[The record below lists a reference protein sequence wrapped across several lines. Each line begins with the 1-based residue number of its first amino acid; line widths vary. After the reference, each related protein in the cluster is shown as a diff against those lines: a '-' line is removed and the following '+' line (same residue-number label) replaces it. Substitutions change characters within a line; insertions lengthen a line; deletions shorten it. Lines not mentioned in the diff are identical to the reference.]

1 MSPEVQLVAS
11 GELPQQYDDRVR
23 WVFSQLR
30 ASTRGFSHDASSMAG
45 ASCVLRWMDDM
56 VPGKEL
62 SHLTSLYRELDLRG
76 SDVRLD
82 TGSLLSEGR
91 QSMPY
96 PAFAWDWTVVQSYS
110 WASQQHI
117 NVLELVA
124 FFNFL
129 RAFSLRK
136 GNQSVRFV
144 HVLDSMVCAA
154 VLAKGRSS
162 SRILNRSLRRIAAL
176 LIAADTNVIPVW
188 TISGWNFSDAGSR
201 FVRPPDT
208 G

>member
-1 MSPEVQLVAS
+1 MPH
-11 GELPQQYDDRVR
+11 QYDDRVR

-30 ASTRGFSHDASSMAG
+30 ASTRGFSHDASRMAG
-45 ASCVLRWMDDM
+45 ATSVLNWLAKM
-56 VPGKEL
+56 VPGLEL
-62 SHLTSLYRELDLRG
+62 THLTSLYRELDLRG
-76 SDVRLD
+76 SDVRFG

-96 PAFAWDWTVVQSYS
+96 PAFAWDWTLVQSYT

-129 RAFSLRK
+129 RAFSLRQ
-136 GNQSVRFV
+136 GHQSVRFV
-144 HVLDSMVCAA
+144 HVLDSMVCS
-154 VLAKGRSS
+154 VILAKGRSS
-162 SRILNRSLRRIAAL
+162 SRVLNRSLRRIAAL
-176 LIAADTNVIPVW
+176 LIAADTSVIPVW
-188 TISGWNFSDAGSR
+188 TISAWNFSDAGSR
-201 FVRPPDT
+201 FVRPPDP